1 MLGNTVLTQA
11 NITFG
16 NKDIDKQ
23 KVTSRQPS
31 VDKIN
36 FESEMYEID
45 VSDTKSSFDNR
56 SPTKLMLK

>member
-11 NITFG
+11 NIGFG

-23 KVTSRQPS
+23 KAKSRQTS

-36 FESEMYEID
+36 FESD
-45 VSDTKSSFDNR
+45 
-56 SPTKLMLK
+56 